1 MTSEDDTTVSTQE
14 TSNTSKDIAQAASSS
29 NGIKETNTA
38 ETAASVEKMKLDDAE
53 ARAIFEATTQ
63 SDLSYVPSPALLSNP
78 SPLPLIRQVDGVD
91 LKVYNGSPSVYQA
104 KNIPVA
110 RRGRLDLPIYV
121 TSGGSMVEYNIES
134 DGYDIGFGITAERD
148 DKETVVKDNER
159 VDSQVAPITG
169 KFLVGS
175 VPCALVFIFDNEYSW
190 VREKLISYK
199 ITICPPSK
207 DIIMAGRRR
216 RAASALKT
224 LQEDKVSA
232 SSRLSK
238 ALAHK
243 ETLGADIT
251 RMEKELE
258 EKKKNLEVASNEE
271 DWLRKRVSCREEQE
285 KMLNSRL
292 QEGWEDEK

>member
-1 MTSEDDTTVSTQE
+1 MTTDESNTVSTQQSNSTNSVA
-14 TSNTSKDIAQAASSS
+14 TSA
-29 NGIKETNTA
+29 NGIKES
-38 ETAASVEKMKLDDAE
+38 EESKLKLDDAE

-91 LKVYNGSPSVYQA
+91 LRVYNGSPSVYQA

-121 TSGGSMVEYNIES
+121 TSGGSMVEYVIES
-134 DGYDIGFGITAERD
+134 DGYDIAFGITAERD
-148 DKETVVKDNER
+148 DKETVVKEVER
-159 VDSQVAPITG
+159 AESQTAPVTG

-175 VPCALVFIFDNEYSW
+175 VPCALIFIFDNEYSW

-207 DIIMAGRRR
+207 DIISAGRRR

-224 LQEDKVSA
+224 LQEDNASA

-238 ALAHK
+238 ASAQK
-243 ETLGADIT
+243 TTLESEIT

-258 EKKKNLEVASNEE
+258 EKKKSLEVATNEE
-271 DWLRKRVSCREEQE
+271 EWLRKRVALREEQE
-285 KMLNSRL
+285 AMLNSRL
-292 QEGWEDEK
+292 ENGWEDEEQ

>member
-1 MTSEDDTTVSTQE
+1 
-14 TSNTSKDIAQAASSS
+14 
-29 NGIKETNTA
+29 
-38 ETAASVEKMKLDDAE
+38 
-53 ARAIFEATTQ
+53 
-63 SDLSYVPSPALLSNP
+63 
-78 SPLPLIRQVDGVD
+78 
-91 LKVYNGSPSVYQA
+91 
-104 KNIPVA
+104 
-110 RRGRLDLPIYV
+110 
-121 TSGGSMVEYNIES
+121 
-134 DGYDIGFGITAERD
+134 
-148 DKETVVKDNER
+148 
-159 VDSQVAPITG
+159 
-169 KFLVGS
+169 
-175 VPCALVFIFDNEYSW
+175 
-190 VREKLISYK
+190 
-199 ITICPPSK
+199 
-207 DIIMAGRRR
+207 MAGRRR

>member
-1 MTSEDDTTVSTQE
+1 MTTDESNTVSTQQSNS
-14 TSNTSKDIAQAASSS
+14 TSSVATST
-29 NGIKETNTA
+29 NGIKES
-38 ETAASVEKMKLDDAE
+38 EESKLKLDDAE

-91 LKVYNGSPSVYQA
+91 LRVYNGSPSVYQA

-121 TSGGSMVEYNIES
+121 TSGGSMVEYVIES
-134 DGYDIGFGITAERD
+134 DGYDIAFGITAERD
-148 DKETVVKDNER
+148 DKETVVKEVER
-159 VDSQVAPITG
+159 AESQTAPVTG

-175 VPCALVFIFDNEYSW
+175 VPCALIFIFDNEYSW

-207 DIIMAGRRR
+207 DIISAGRRR
-216 RAASALKT
+216 RAASALKI
-224 LQEDKVSA
+224 LQEDNASA

-238 ALAHK
+238 AFAQK
-243 ETLGADIT
+243 TTLESEIT

-258 EKKKNLEVASNEE
+258 EKKKSLEVATNEE
-271 DWLRKRVSCREEQE
+271 EWLRKRVSLREEQE
-285 KMLNSRL
+285 AMLNSRL
-292 QEGWEDEK
+292 ENGWEDEEQ

>member
-1 MTSEDDTTVSTQE
+1 MTAEDANTVSTQQ
-14 TSNTSKDIAQAASSS
+14 SNSVSSEVVSS
-29 NGIKETNTA
+29 NGLVEAQPTTTETNSN
-38 ETAASVEKMKLDDAE
+38 ETKLKLDDAE

-78 SPLPLIRQVDGVD
+78 SALPLIRQVDGVD
-91 LKVYNGSPSVYQA
+91 LRVYNGSPSVYQA
-104 KNIPVA
+104 KNIPIA

-121 TSGGSMVEYNIES
+121 TSGGSMVEYVIES
-134 DGYDIGFGITAERD
+134 DGYDIAFGITAERD
-148 DKETVVKDNER
+148 DKETVVKDVER
-159 VDSQVAPITG
+159 AESQTAAITG

-175 VPCALVFIFDNEYSW
+175 VPCALIFIFDNEYSW

-207 DIIMAGRRR
+207 DIISAGRRR
-216 RAASALKT
+216 RATSALKT
-224 LQEDKVSA
+224 LQGDKASA

-238 ALAHK
+238 ASAQK
-243 ETLGADIT
+243 VTLSTEIS

-258 EKKKNLEVASNEE
+258 EKKNSLEVATNEE
-271 DWLRKRVSCREEQE
+271 EWLRKRVTLREDQE

-292 QEGWEDEK
+292 NDGWEDEE

>member
-1 MTSEDDTTVSTQE
+1 MTAEDDATASTQE
-14 TSNTSKDIAQAASSS
+14 TSNTS
-29 NGIKETNTA
+29 NGVKEDSKA
-38 ETAASVEKMKLDDAE
+38 ESKSDEKANIDDAE

-63 SDLSYVPSPALLSNP
+63 SDLSYVPSAALLSNP

-121 TSGGSMVEYNIES
+121 TSGGSMVEYSIES

-148 DKETVVKDNER
+148 DKETVVKETER
-159 VDSQVAPITG
+159 VEAQVGAITG

-190 VREKLISYK
+190 VREKLVSYK
-199 ITICPPSK
+199 ITISPPSK

-238 ALAHK
+238 ASAQK
-243 ETLGADIT
+243 ETLNAEIA

-258 EKKKNLEVASNEE
+258 EKKKSLEVATNEE
-271 DWLRKRVSCREEQE
+271 EWLRKRVACRENQE

-292 QEGWEDEK
+292 ENGWEDEA